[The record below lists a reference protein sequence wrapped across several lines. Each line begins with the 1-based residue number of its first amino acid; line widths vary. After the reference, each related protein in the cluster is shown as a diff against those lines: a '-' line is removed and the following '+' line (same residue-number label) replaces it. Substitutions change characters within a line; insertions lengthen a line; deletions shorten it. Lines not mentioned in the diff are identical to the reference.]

1 MNEHAQDI
9 NYHAPFI
16 LWTVYDKTTKDFP
29 GVYVA
34 RKFTLNGPTHHHM
47 TSEDLDALR
56 EALTRM
62 GFCQMARSPEDDP
75 VIIESWI

>member
-1 MNEHAQDI
+1 MEEPMQYVT
-9 NYHAPFI
+9 NYAPFV
-16 LWTVYDKTTKDFP
+16 LWTVYDNTTKDFP

-34 RKFTLNGPTHHHM
+34 RKFTLNGPTHQHM

-56 EALTRM
+56 TALARM

>member
-1 MNEHAQDI
+1 MNEHAQDV
-9 NYHAPFI
+9 NYQDRFV

-34 RKFTLNGPTHHHM
+34 RRFTQSGPTHQHM
-47 TSEDLDALR
+47 TSEDLGALR
-56 EALTRM
+56 TTLARM
-62 GFCQMARSPEDDP
+62 GFCLLARSPEDDP